1 MINKFTIMKL
11 KIISFCLVLVSIFAS
26 CKKEPLDTG
35 TAASSGLFLLS
46 KVTTDNQSSDEY
58 VYNSVNLISE
68 EKSKFD
74 YALHHYNASNQLVS
88 TDFYGNDDIL
98 SSNLQVFTTAIN
110 RTEWVT
116 PLNGVKGG
124 TLTYEYNGSGQLVK
138 TTYTRPS
145 STCSEYSLFSY
156 DNNNRINKQMMYWEN
171 NETGYIDYSYDEKGN
186 LITESLYNIPSPG
199 TAELITT
206 TQYVYDNQQNPFKSF
221 KQLMLPGINTN
232 VNNISKETYTLN
244 SKNDQASDKIQ
255 ITQNTYQYNA
265 SGFPVSKNGNV
276 KYIYK

>member
-1 MINKFTIMKL
+1 MINKIIIMRL
-11 KIISFCLVLVSIFAS
+11 KIISFCLVLVSIFIS
-26 CKKEPLDTG
+26 CKKEPLDTA
-35 TAASSGLFLLS
+35 TATGSNLFLLS
-46 KVTTDNQSSDEY
+46 KITTDNLASDEY
-58 VYNSVNLISE
+58 VYTSGNLISE

-74 YALHHYNASNQLVS
+74 YALHRYNASNQLVS
-88 TDFYGNDDIL
+88 TDFYGNDDVL
-98 SSNLQVFTTAIN
+98 SSNLQVFTAAIN

-124 TLTYEYNGSGQLVK
+124 TLSYEYNGNDQLVK

-145 STCSEYSLFSY
+145 SASSEYSVFSY
-156 DNNNRINKQMMYWEN
+156 DNNNRINKQMMYWESN
-171 NETGYIDYSYDEKGN
+171 ATGYIEYLYDAKGN

-199 TAELITT
+199 VTELITT

-232 VNNISKETYTLN
+232 VNNISKETHTLN
-244 SKNDQASDKIQ
+244 SKADQASDKIQ
-255 ITQNTYQYNA
+255 IIENTYQYNA